1 MGKQITTEANANVIV
16 LQSRMNRLSFWVAIF
31 TVVIAA
37 LHMVIGVM
45 TPPRSGP
52 LAKPSDIIPYPY
64 TDVASYVPIDY
75 LWLYPG
81 SVLAIVFVLLIAC
94 IHHYSDQRQKV
105 LTHTALI
112 FSGAYAVVILV
123 DYFIQLAVIQPSLVS
138 GEKEGLSLF
147 TQYNPH
153 GVFIALESLGYFLM
167 SLSLG
172 LAAFVFKTGRLEKAI
187 RWLFILDFAL
197 AVIAGIGLLV
207 VRFDIVAFEVAILSI
222 NWFVLISAGILL
234 SILFR
239 RTSLVDKGQK
249 GVEITNR

>member
-1 MGKQITTEANANVIV
+1 MEERITTETDTDVAVV
-16 LQSRMNRLSFWVAIF
+16 RSGMNRLSFWVAIL
-31 TVVIAA
+31 TVAIAT

-52 LAKPSDIIPYPY
+52 FAKPADIIPFPY

-75 LWLYPG
+75 IWLYPG
-81 SVLAIVFVLLIAC
+81 SVLAIVFVLLMAC
-94 IHHYSDQRQKV
+94 IHHYASQRQKA

-112 FSGAYAVVILV
+112 LSGSYAAVILI
-123 DYFIQLAVIQPSLVS
+123 DYFIQLAVIQPSLMS
-138 GEKEGLSLF
+138 GEKESLSLF

-167 SLSLG
+167 SLSLAF
-172 LAAFVFKTGRLEKAI
+172 AAFAFRTGRLEKAI
-187 RWLFILDFAL
+187 HWLFILDFVL
-197 AVIAGIGLLV
+197 AIVVGIIFLA

-222 NWFVLISAGILL
+222 NWLVLISGGVLL

-239 RTSLVDKGQK
+239 KT
-249 GVEITNR
+249 